1 MNRRRSANLNTVEQ
15 RFAVWLH
22 RYHTT
27 EMIER
32 AGAQALWQDMATLL
46 TYVRDNKI
54 VGTQSTGNMPRKA
67 VREVTARFV
76 HPPELDTTI
85 GDQTYKLRSEADIW
99 PLYFLHILAEVG
111 DLVKIVPGRRW
122 RLLPEGERFL
132 TLDPL
137 LQLSN
142 LSMIWWYKVNWL
154 VAYPYEG
161 MGEELP
167 DYFNLATLDRL
178 LGLPVGEEIP
188 FEEFADDLI
197 ARTGLT
203 WTSSMYAPE
212 SLRGSIAQMVVY
224 VLDNFG
230 VVDNQ
235 YREESIGKS
244 IFRKLAAFEITPL
257 GRALLE
263 GLAVVWR

>member
-1 MNRRRSANLNTVEQ
+1 MNQQKPDNFNAVEQ
-15 RFAVWLH
+15 RFVVWLH

-32 AGAQALWQDMATLL
+32 AETQALWQDMVTVL
-46 TYVRDNKI
+46 TYVRDNKV

-76 HPPELDTTI
+76 KPPKLDTTI
-85 GDQTYKLRSEADIW
+85 GDQTYKLRSEADVW

-111 DLVKIVPGRRW
+111 DLVKIARGKRW

-132 TLDPL
+132 TLDPF
-137 LQLSN
+137 LQLGN

-161 MGEELP
+161 MGEALP

-178 LGLPVGEEIP
+178 LELPVGEQIP

-203 WTSSMYAPE
+203 WTSPQYAE
-212 SLRGSIAQMVVY
+212 MLLRSSIAQMVVY
-224 VLDNFG
+224 VSERLG
-230 VVDNQ
+230 IVKNQ
-235 YREESIGKS
+235 YREERIGNS
-244 IFRKLAAFEITPL
+244 NLRDLVAFEVTPL

-263 GLAVVWR
+263 GLTVVQR